1 MSEVR
6 WIGFVTGSDPE
17 HDVGGVR
24 STVDVTFFG
33 EHCAQ
38 LRIVGGRFYIKEPD
52 PDQASSVMA
61 SDPPTINQPASKQAV
76 LHRWRCSLTSTRS
89 EQGQGR
95 RRVGSAD
102 SHLLLLESVSGGAR
116 LALERRRAKAR
127 DLDL

>member
-38 LRIVGGRFYIKEPD
+38 IRIVGGRFYIK
-52 PDQASSVMA
+52 
-61 SDPPTINQPASKQAV
+61 
-76 LHRWRCSLTSTRS
+76 
-89 EQGQGR
+89 
-95 RRVGSAD
+95 
-102 SHLLLLESVSGGAR
+102 
-116 LALERRRAKAR
+116 
-127 DLDL
+127 

>member
-52 PDQASSVMA
+52 PDQAPAVMA
-61 SDPPTINQPASKQAV
+61 FDSPTINQPASKLRV
-76 LHRWRCSLTSTRS
+76 LHRWRCSLTAML
-89 EQGQGR
+89 R
-95 RRVGSAD
+95 RR
-102 SHLLLLESVSGGAR
+102 
-116 LALERRRAKAR
+116 RR
-127 DLDL
+127 